1 MIMEILSN
9 FSSAYCFISFILGAL
24 FMLTMLCIAAMG
36 KVQEQINKVQEPI
49 NKVHYYV
56 ARDSYGT
63 LFLYMGKPTRS
74 TSEFLP
80 SYYGRLI
87 NSSRHFSEYGLN
99 KNDYADLKWEDEP
112 VEVFINM
119 ED

>member
-36 KVQEQINKVQEPI
+36 KVQEPMN
-49 NKVHYYV
+49 NVHFYV
-56 ARDSYGT
+56 VRDNDDK
-63 LFLYMGKPTRS
+63 LWLYLGKPYRYVNG
-74 TSEFLP
+74 F
-80 SYYGRLI
+80 
-87 NSSRHFSEYGLN
+87 NSCDNGCIIVLEDFFSRFGLN
-99 KNDYADLKWEDEP
+99 PKDYDNLRYEDEP
-112 VEVFINM
+112 VEVFLNL

>member
-36 KVQEQINKVQEPI
+36 KVQEPMN
-49 NKVHYYV
+49 NVHFYV
-56 ARDSYGT
+56 ARDSYGI
-63 LFLYMGKPTRS
+63 LFLYMGKPIRS

-80 SYYGRLI
+80 SDYGRLI
-87 NSSRHFSEYGLN
+87 NTSRHFSEYGLN
-99 KNDYADLKWEDEP
+99 DGDYAYLKWEDDP
-112 VEVFINM
+112 VEVFITLN
-119 ED
+119 D